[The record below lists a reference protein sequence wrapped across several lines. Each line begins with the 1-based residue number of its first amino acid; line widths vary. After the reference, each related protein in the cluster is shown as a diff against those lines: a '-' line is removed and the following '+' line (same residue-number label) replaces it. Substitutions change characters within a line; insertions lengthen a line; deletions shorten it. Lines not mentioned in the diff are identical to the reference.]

1 MEKRESK
8 HRVSGAFFYG
18 KRGYDYEVG
27 AEYFNKES
35 LLYGREK
42 DYSQGA
48 DAPFRGLPA
57 AEGIGVY

>member
-8 HRVSGAFFYG
+8 HRVSGAFFFG

-27 AEYFNKES
+27 TEYFNKES

-42 DYSQGA
+42 DYSQGI